1 MNYEQTLEYLYSRL
15 PIYQNKGVTAYKAD
29 IGNISKASNQ
39 LGNPHKKFKS
49 IHVAGTNGKGSVSH
63 MIASILQEAGY
74 KVGLYTSPHLKDF
87 RERIKINGNLISKK
101 EVIDFIS
108 NNKIEFEQIKLSFF
122 EFTVALAFDYFYK
135 SKVEIAIIETGLGGR
150 LDSTNIIKPIIS
162 VITNIGLDH
171 TNLLGETIE
180 KIAYEKAGIIKTN
193 TPVIIGRKQKE
204 IDHIFKNISKKRGA
218 SIIHSD
224 SFDFKLDLKGNYQK
238 ENCNTSVTAITEV
251 KKLGWEISDKNI
263 KEGLKNVIKNTKL
276 EGRWQVLNKKPL
288 IICDTAHNKDG
299 LTAVIQ
305 QILQIKYKKLHI
317 VFGAVNDKNINELLD
332 LLPKNAKYYFCKP
345 NIPRGL
351 NTNTLQEISYK
362 KKIIG
367 DTFSSVKD
375 ALEKAKKNANF
386 NDLIFIGG
394 STFVVS
400 EVL

>member
-1 MNYEQTLEYLYSRL
+1 MTYKETISYLFQKL
-15 PIYQNKGVTAYKAD
+15 PMYQRSGEAAYKPD
-29 IGNISKASNQ
+29 VGNIIEACNI
-39 LGNPHKKFKS
+39 LNNPHLTFKS
-49 IHVAGTNGKGSVSH
+49 IHVAGTNGKGSTSH

-87 RERIKINGNLISKK
+87 RERIRINGEMISEERVMEFVEKNKVEFEKINM
-101 EVIDFIS
+101 
-108 NNKIEFEQIKLSFF
+108 SFF
-122 EFTVALAFDYFYK
+122 EMTVAMAFQYF
-135 SKVEIAIIETGLGGR
+135 SEERIEIAIVECGLGGR
-150 LDSTNIIKPIIS
+150 LDSTNIIKPILSI
-162 VITNIGLDH
+162 ITNIGLDH

-180 KIAYEKAGIIKTN
+180 KIAYEKAGIIKIN

-204 IDHIFKNISKKRGA
+204 IDHVFKNISKKRGA
-218 SIIHSD
+218 TTIHSN
-224 SFDFKLDLKGNYQK
+224 SFDFALDLKGNYQK
-238 ENCNTSVTAITEV
+238 ENCNTSVTAITEI
-251 KKLGWEISDKNI
+251 KKLGWKISDQNVR
-263 KEGLKNVIKNTKL
+263 EGLQNVIKNTKL

-305 QILQIKYKKLHI
+305 QILQIKYENLHI
-317 VFGAVNDKNINELLD
+317 VFGVVNDKNIDKLLD
-332 LLPKNAKYYFCKP
+332 LLPKDAKYYFCKP

-351 NTNTLQEISYK
+351 NTSTLQKISYE

-375 ALEKAKKNANF
+375 ALEKAKKDANF